1 MQQTPASHVTGLGVN
16 VLNIC
21 IWLSL
26 TFLMFL
32 FQNAQEKYELQQEGD
47 ELDAR
52 IRKAEKEIQAMENTL
67 KLINATNENY
77 KRNLFAVD
85 EESKTIIRLVFHGD
99 S

>member
-1 MQQTPASHVTGLGVN
+1 
-16 VLNIC
+16 
-21 IWLSL
+21 
-26 TFLMFL
+26 MFL

-52 IRKAEKEIQAMENTL
+52 IRKTEKEIQAMENTL

-85 EESKTIIRLVFHGD
+85 EESKTVIQLMFHED
-99 S
+99 SQNSAYKQ

>member
-1 MQQTPASHVTGLGVN
+1 MTGLGVI
-16 VLNIC
+16 VVNIYV
-21 IWLSL
+21 WLL
-26 TFLMFL
+26 VTFFMFL
-32 FQNAQEKYELQQEGD
+32 FQSAQEKYELQQEGD

-52 IRKAEKEIQAMENTL
+52 IRKTEKEIQAMENTL

-85 EESKTIIRLVFHGD
+85 EESKSVIQFMFHGG

>member
-1 MQQTPASHVTGLGVN
+1 MSGDRIGSECGKYLHLAAVTL
-16 VLNIC
+16 
-21 IWLSL
+21 
-26 TFLMFL
+26 LMFL
-32 FQNAQEKYELQQEGD
+32 FQSAQEKYELQQEGD

-52 IRKAEKEIQAMENTL
+52 IRKTEKEIQAMENTL

-85 EESKTIIRLVFHGD
+85 EESKTVIQLMFHGD

>member
-1 MQQTPASHVTGLGVN
+1 MSVDRMGVN
-16 VLNIC
+16 VVNID
-21 IWLSL
+21 IRLSI

-32 FQNAQEKYELQQEGD
+32 FQSAQEKYELQQEGD

-52 IRKAEKEIQAMENTL
+52 IRKTEKEIQAMENTL

-85 EESKTIIRLVFHGD
+85 EECKTVIQLMFYGD

>member
-1 MQQTPASHVTGLGVN
+1 VTGLGVN
-16 VLNIC
+16 VVYIY
-21 IWLSL
+21 IWLSVTCL
-26 TFLMFL
+26 LFL

-52 IRKAEKEIQAMENTL
+52 IRKTEKEIQAMENTL

-85 EESKTIIRLVFHGD
+85 EESKTVIQLMFHGD

>member
-1 MQQTPASHVTGLGVN
+1 MSGDRIGIECGKYLHLAVSYFSPV
-16 VLNIC
+16 
-21 IWLSL
+21 
-26 TFLMFL
+26 L
-32 FQNAQEKYELQQEGD
+32 FQSAQEKYELQQEGD

-52 IRKAEKEIQAMENTL
+52 IRKTEKEIEAMENTL

-85 EESKTIIRLVFHGD
+85 EESKTVIWLMFHGE

>member
-1 MQQTPASHVTGLGVN
+1 VTGLGLNVVN
-16 VLNIC
+16 IYIC
-21 IWLSL
+21 VSV

-32 FQNAQEKYELQQEGD
+32 FQSAQEKYELQQEGD

-52 IRKAEKEIQAMENTL
+52 IRKTEKEIQAMENTL

-85 EESKTIIRLVFHGD
+85 EESNTVIQLMFNEN